1 MEHLRVRML
10 TSEMILELVEAY
22 RTWPF
27 KEPGSDSNQYFKYK
41 HAGQTWIGQS
51 ADR

>member
-22 RTWPF
+22 RTWPVLRQEN
-27 KEPGSDSNQYFKYK
+27 KSQSLHPTK
-41 HAGQTWIGQS
+41 AGVS
-51 ADR
+51 PHLMLLSL